1 VETSDNMSKESKP
14 AGVILAGGRASR
26 MGGMN
31 KALVPLAGEPLVAHV
46 IRRLRPQ
53 VGQLMISSDGS
64 ESSGSAFDTF
74 GLPLVPDLLKRYR
87 GPLSGL
93 YAALHHLAE
102 GGGESSLLLCPC
114 DAPFVPLDLTAR
126 LQSADGG
133 PEHPVAVVSWR
144 GVLQPT
150 FTLWHTSHLGVVQ
163 EIAVSEG
170 DSGLKQVLGLLPHV
184 VVEWE
189 VCEPP
194 PFYNVNSPG
203 ELKAASGWLDLDQD
217 RTD

>member
-1 VETSDNMSKESKP
+1 MTISGKP

-26 MGGMN
+26 MGGLN

-53 VGQLMISSDGS
+53 VGSLMISSDGS
-64 ESSGSAFDTF
+64 ESSESEFAGF
-74 GLPLVPDLLKRYR
+74 GLPLVPDVLQRYR

-93 YAALHHLAE
+93 YAALHYLAE
-102 GGGESSLLLCPC
+102 KGAETSLLLCPC
-114 DAPFVPLDLTAR
+114 DAPFVPLDLAAR
-126 LQSADGG
+126 LQAAGG
-133 PEHPVAVVSWR
+133 GAGNPVAVVSWR

-150 FTLWHTSHLGVVQ
+150 FSLWHTSHLGVVH
-163 EIAVSEG
+163 EVAVSEG
-170 DSGLKQVLGLLPHV
+170 ASGLKHVLGLLPHV

-189 VCEPP
+189 AGEPP

-203 ELKAASGWLDLDQD
+203 ELKAATGWLDLD
-217 RTD
+217 RN